1 MKINV
6 IYYINRM
13 KKKTYMIITIDT
25 ETAFYKILHS
35 PIIKSEQRNFLNM
48 IKIYEKPTVNIIH
61 HCERLDAFP
70 VRSETKQLCL
80 LSPYPFS
87 IVLLE
92 ITLEAV
98 R

>member
-48 IKIYEKPTVNIIH
+48 IKIYEKPTVNTI
-61 HCERLDAFP
+61 
-70 VRSETKQLCL
+70 
-80 LSPYPFS
+80 LSGGKPKAS
-87 IVLLE
+87 QQ
-92 ITLEAV
+92 